1 MEVFILKNL
10 FLVINKEKIYAYIVS
25 VLTIVTLFSLSS
37 MINNDLNDA
46 EVLSSNVLENSISEN
61 IIDNTENNILENN
74 M

>member
-1 MEVFILKNL
+1 MKNL